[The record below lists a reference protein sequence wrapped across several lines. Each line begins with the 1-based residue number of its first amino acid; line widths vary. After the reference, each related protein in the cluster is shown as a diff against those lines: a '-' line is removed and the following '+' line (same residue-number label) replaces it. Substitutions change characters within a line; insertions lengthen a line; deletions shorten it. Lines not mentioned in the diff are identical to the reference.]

1 MSCKSDSRDK
11 KPRKAKRIQRGT
23 IQIEVGD
30 LVKIKRPTFMVPKDT
45 IALVMSV
52 APRNA
57 YRRQPTA
64 EVLPIGSSRR
74 LEYIQKDLE
83 VYKYACPI
91 LRRATG
97 SR

>member
-1 MSCKSDSRDK
+1 MSYKSNIRDK
-11 KPRKAKRIQRGT
+11 KSQKAKRIRRGMY
-23 IQIEVGD
+23 QIEVGD

-45 IALVMSV
+45 IALVMAI
-52 APRNA
+52 APRGA

-64 EVLPIGSSRR
+64 EGLPIGSSKR

-83 VYKYACPI
+83 VYKHACPT

-97 SR
+97 G